1 MKVNEINEIIN
12 NICEKIGIG
21 INSAKE
27 FVPLFAKY
35 KAIND
40 AFICVGFLIV
50 TIIFVIVT
58 TKLIKGYKAAESW
71 DEDGWIVGIVLS
83 SLASLI
89 CGLVSWFNLFYAIE
103 WIVVPEAMTVQYI
116 LNMMN

>member
-1 MKVNEINEIIN
+1 MKANEINEIIN

-40 AFICVGFLIV
+40 VFICVGFLIV
-50 TIIFVIVT
+50 TIIFVIIVS
-58 TKLIKGYKAAESW
+58 KLIKVYKIAESW
-71 DEDGWIVGIVLS
+71 DKDGWMAGIIVTSFV
-83 SLASLI
+83 SLV
-89 CGLVSWFNLFYAIE
+89 CGLISLFNLFHAIE
-103 WIVVPEAMTVQYI
+103 WIIVPEAMTVQYI
-116 LNMMN
+116 LNMMQ